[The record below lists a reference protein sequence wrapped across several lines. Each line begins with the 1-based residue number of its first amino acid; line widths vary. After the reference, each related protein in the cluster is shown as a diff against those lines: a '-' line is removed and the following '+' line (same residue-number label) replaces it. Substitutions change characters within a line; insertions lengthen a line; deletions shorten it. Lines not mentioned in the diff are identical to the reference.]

1 MENVNNQL
9 METKKISLKNKSTQ
23 NEIDRKIEKFKEQG
37 FIVKYN
43 WVNGFEL
50 LGYNGDLEVVE
61 VPDGIECIGYRAF
74 VPKRFE
80 INPEKKYSNVDANAN
95 PRIKKLILPD
105 SVKEFSDESLKDIP
119 NLEEIVLPRVL
130 TTFPQNLF
138 TNCPRLRKIT
148 TNSKKIE
155 LGFPDFIVN
164 GFLDRYK
171 VISDITALT
180 DIKRLASEQHF
191 SLEKEIIY
199 HGIKLKVDMTKR
211 LKVLEYENVLTINFD
226 KPEEIVEY
234 IDLNNPLYSAIL
246 RKIILSTPKDKL
258 QSNVYDKYCE
268 ENFIKNIKL
277 FEKVYSLTSSNGN
290 LPREERR
297 IELIADIFIN
307 NPNFLENSIEECV
320 IKNYQFL
327 VSQKIIDE
335 RILQSLYFYKND
347 DTLLSEDLS
356 NNSNYE
362 EIMADLLKYALS
374 RSNNIPEL
382 LQTLVV
388 YPDEANQLE
397 LLDRI
402 TYVYT
407 MRLLDN
413 PTSKK
418 REQAIELLKRN
429 NFENIVAI
437 DRKDF
442 ELLTDGRY
450 EEALVQY
457 PIFDG
462 IKVSLMTKL
471 SGINEYYFDGLM
483 RSLKN
488 QKNDSKFKKFIAS
501 LSTIEHWDEF
511 TDLKYRATCLKN
523 EIVARIIYGLI
534 EIKDSIGTLSEET
547 ILENLKNPFP
557 SFDYILEKATGPAT
571 KLFSNENHIKI
582 LLKLDPYA
590 FDALRSNP
598 SIEDMSY
605 KISHDSLEKKYI
617 RTAARQGYVF
627 DSQIKKKFGI
637 QTPTKEKHLL
647 EYINNEIGLAKVPEE
662 SKEEYLMRTRRIVQD
677 YIKKN
682 SETLLFDMIRA
693 TDLYMRSNNEY
704 ITQKEEKGEDIII
717 TSKRVLDVT
726 NTELSRV
733 DRLLYCMYNFNKL
746 AHNTLDINL
755 KIEYINDRLG
765 LREEEKNKFSNA
777 IKAYNILSKY
787 GLAFDIIKVFIDND
801 SRIKQE
807 LCGESNEYN
816 DDTLVTMLNGF
827 ASSKQTHVAIKKEDI
842 PEIKR
847 LFSDISKLSKKDLD
861 RIKIYAEEY
870 SLFFET
876 KEIIAEELIKSIS
889 TEVNQVVEQVIYLD
903 EEGKKKYYQEHG
915 YIIEVQLDYSGNYIL
930 ACYSK
935 AYKETFSIHIP
946 NLSEELKNVIN
957 QKISAG
963 DTTKTIAHTQLI
975 PPGLTLS
982 PRKNTSLNNTTY
994 TQDNNSKIT
1003 TVIKG
1008 FNIRTPKAD
1017 VEYSIALENFISFDL
1032 YELQNE
1038 IKEKISRIDEMLQTG
1053 EYEPE
1058 EMARIIQ
1065 YFNNIKLKDIF
1076 KEFPDILKKNKTI
1089 IVVTP
1094 TKVIENGIEKD
1105 GYNRIEVSMEEYL
1118 FYRLGIDKAKLNNFI
1133 NEYGKLQLFQPT
1145 EQLPNG
1151 LKM

>member
-1 MENVNNQL
+1 MNKNADNTIQIR
-9 METKKISLKNKSTQ
+9 KKIT
-23 NEIDRKIEKFKEQG
+23 EKLENDTETNMIIQRYKEKG
-37 FIVKYN
+37 FVVKYS
-43 WVNGFEL
+43 WVHGFEL
-50 LGYNGDLEVVE
+50 IRYKGDEEVVE
-61 VPDGIECIGYRAF
+61 VPEGIEHIRSNAF
-74 VPKRFE
+74 KRICNLDRREFE
-80 INPEKKYSNVDANAN
+80 VGIDNVKKIVF
-95 PRIKKLILPD
+95 PD
-105 SVKEFSDESLKDIP
+105 SVKTFEANAVSALI
-119 NLEEIVLPRVL
+119 NLEEIVFPKGMRTLQQGVL
-130 TTFPQNLF
+130 MG
-138 TNCPRLRKIT
+138 CPKIKKIT
-148 TNSKKIE
+148 GNIDKIKFE
-155 LGFPDFIVN
+155 INIPYDFTREYIN
-164 GFLDRYK
+164 NQEF
-171 VISDITALT
+171 
-180 DIKRLASEQHF
+180 
-191 SLEKEIIY
+191 EKEIIY
-199 HGIKLKVDMTKR
+199 HGIR
-211 LKVLEYENVLTINFD
+211 LKTTRAKILKHYDYKNFNIAVINLD
-226 KPEEIVEY
+226 SPEELADY
-234 IDLNNPLYSAIL
+234 IYFENPLYSAIL
-246 RKIILSTPKDKL
+246 RKIILSTPKEKL
-258 QSNVYDKYCE
+258 QSNVYDRYYE

-307 NPNFLENSIEECV
+307 NPNFLENSIEECA

-347 DTLLSEDLS
+347 DTLLSKDLS

-362 EIMADLLKYALS
+362 EIMADLLKHALS
-374 RSNNIPEL
+374 RTNNIPEL

-413 PTSKK
+413 PTGKK

-437 DRKDF
+437 DRKNF

-450 EEALVQY
+450 EESLEEY

-462 IKVSLMTKL
+462 IKISLMTKL
-471 SGINEYYFDGLM
+471 SGISEYYFDGLM
-483 RSLKN
+483 QSLREK
-488 QKNDSKFKKFIAS
+488 KSDSKAKNFINS
-501 LSTIEHWDEF
+501 LSTIAHWDEF

-534 EIKDSIGTLSEET
+534 EIKDPTGTLTEET

-557 SFDYILEKATGPAT
+557 SFNYVLEKATGTAT
-571 KLFSNENHIKI
+571 KLFSNENHVKI

-605 KISHDSLEKKYI
+605 PISHDSLEKKYI
-617 RTAARQGYVF
+617 RTAAKHGYVF
-627 DSQIKKKFGI
+627 DAATKKKFGI

-647 EYINNEIGLAKVPEE
+647 EFINNEIGLAKVPEE
-662 SKEEYLMRTRRIVQD
+662 SKEEYLMRTRRIVQE

-765 LREEEKNKFSNA
+765 LREEEKSKFSNA
-777 IKAYNILSKY
+777 IKSYNILSKY

-801 SRIKQE
+801 NRIKRD

-816 DDTLVTMLNGF
+816 DDMLVTMLNGF
-827 ASSKQTHVAIKKEDI
+827 ASSKQAHVAIKKEDI

-847 LFSDISKLSKKDLD
+847 LFSDIAKLSKKDLE

-915 YIIEVQLDYSGNYIL
+915 YIIEVQLDSSGNYIL

-963 DTTKTIAHTQLI
+963 DITKTIAHTQLI

-982 PRKNTSLNNTTY
+982 PRKNTLLNNTTY
-994 TQDNNSKIT
+994 TQSNNSKIT

-1008 FNIRTPKAD
+1008 FNIRTPEAARTISASGRVPFYTPKAD
-1017 VEYSIALENFISFDL
+1017 VEYSIALENFINFDL

-1038 IKEKISRIDEMLQTG
+1038 IKEKISRIDEMLQNG
-1053 EYEPE
+1053 EYELE

-1065 YFNNIKLKDIF
+1065 YFNHIKLSDIF
-1076 KEFPDILKKNKTI
+1076 EEFPDLMKKNKTI
-1089 IVVTP
+1089 VVVTP
-1094 TKVIENGIEKD
+1094 TKIIENGIEKD
-1105 GYNRIEVSMEEYL
+1105 GYDRIEVSIEEYL
-1118 FYRLGIDKAKLNNFI
+1118 FHRLGIDKTKLNNFI

-1145 EQLPNG
+1145 EQLPSG
-1151 LKM
+1151 PKM

>member
-1 MENVNNQL
+1 MDGKKTTNSTHTTRTKRVELENNVYSLVEIQRY
-9 METKKISLKNKSTQ
+9 KKK
-23 NEIDRKIEKFKEQG
+23 G
-37 FIVKYN
+37 FVVRYN
-43 WVNGFEL
+43 WSRGFEL
-50 LGYNGDLEVVE
+50 LKYEGNESVVE
-61 VPDGIECIGYRAF
+61 VPYGIEYIRSTAF
-74 VPKRFE
+74 SQSEAIRTSYLKVGM
-80 INPEKKYSNVDANAN
+80 AN
-95 PRIKKLILPD
+95 IKKIVLPD
-105 SVKEFSDESLKDIP
+105 TVKGLERETLCYLE
-119 NLEEIVLPRVL
+119 NLEEIVLPSGMREL
-130 TTFPQNLF
+130 EPKELF
-138 TNCPRLRKIT
+138 GCPKLKKIT
-148 TNSKKIE
+148 ANIDRLIFDLKIPYN
-155 LGFPDFIVN
+155 F
-164 GFLDRYK
+164 
-171 VISDITALT
+171 T
-180 DIKRLASEQHF
+180 SEPLYDKQF
-191 SLEKEIIY
+191 EKEIIY
-199 HGIKLKVDMTKR
+199 HGIR
-211 LKVLEYENVLTINFD
+211 LKTTFISILKNNNNKLFDTVSINLSE
-226 KPEEIVEY
+226 PEELVDY
-234 IDLNNPLYSAIL
+234 IYFENPLYTAIL
-246 RKIILSTPKDKL
+246 RKIIFSTPKDKL
-258 QSNVYDKYCE
+258 QSNIYDRYYE

-307 NPNFLENSIEECV
+307 NPDFLENSIEECA

-362 EIMADLLKYALS
+362 EIIADLLKYALS
-374 RSNNIPEL
+374 RTNNVPEL

-388 YPDEANQLE
+388 YPDETNQLE

-413 PTSKK
+413 PTGKK

-437 DRKDF
+437 DRKNF

-450 EEALVQY
+450 EESLEEY

-462 IKVSLMTKL
+462 IKISLMTKL
-471 SGINEYYFDGLM
+471 SGISEYYFDGLM
-483 RSLKN
+483 QSLREK
-488 QKNDSKFKKFIAS
+488 KSDSKAKNFLNS
-501 LSTIEHWDEF
+501 LSTVEHWNEF

-534 EIKDSIGTLSEET
+534 EIKDPTGTLTEET

-557 SFDYILEKATGPAT
+557 SFNYVLEKATGTAT
-571 KLFSNENHIKI
+571 KLFSNEKHVTI

-605 KISHDSLEKKYI
+605 PISHDSLEKKYI
-617 RTAARQGYVF
+617 RTAAKHGYVF
-627 DSQIKKKFGI
+627 DAATKKKFGI

-647 EYINNEIGLAKVPEE
+647 EFINNEIGLAKVPEE
-662 SKEEYLMRTRRIVQD
+662 SKEEYLMRTRRIVQE

-765 LREEEKNKFSNA
+765 LREEEKSKFSNA

-787 GLAFDIIKVFIDND
+787 GLTFDIIKVFIDNNNP
-801 SRIKQE
+801 IKQE
-807 LCGESNEYN
+807 LCGESNTFNEEM
-816 DDTLVTMLNGF
+816 LVAMLNGI
-827 ASSKQTHVAIKKEDI
+827 ASSKQAHVAIKKEDI

-847 LFSDISKLSKKDLD
+847 LFSDIAKLSKKDLE

-889 TEVNQVVEQVIYLD
+889 TEVNQVVEEVIYLD

-915 YIIEVQLDYSGNYIL
+915 YIIEVQLDSSGNYIL

-963 DTTKTIAHTQLI
+963 DITKTIAHTQLI

-994 TQDNNSKIT
+994 TQSNNSKIT

-1008 FNIRTPKAD
+1008 FNIRTPEAARTISASGRVPFYTPKAD
-1017 VEYSIALENFISFDL
+1017 VEYSIALENFINFDL

-1038 IKEKISRIDEMLQTG
+1038 IKEKISRIDEMLQNG

-1065 YFNNIKLKDIF
+1065 YFNHIKLSDIF
-1076 KEFPDILKKNKTI
+1076 EEFPDLMKKNKTI
-1089 IVVTP
+1089 VVVTP
-1094 TKVIENGIEKD
+1094 TKIIENGIEKD
-1105 GYNRIEVSMEEYL
+1105 GYDRIEVSIEEYL
-1118 FYRLGIDKAKLNNFI
+1118 FHRLGIDKTKLNNFI

-1145 EQLPNG
+1145 EQLPSG
-1151 LKM
+1151 PKM